1 MKKLAFAVIALG
13 LVACAPAQQQ
23 RLVYPPTVEVE
34 RIQLT
39 SFSLPAPGRAAVA
52 GVHLELSVDNP
63 NPLPVRLVQLAG
75 VLVLDGQ
82 EAGTVT
88 VPDIRL
94 PAQGRARQVAQLTL
108 PVTFKTATTFL
119 NIARGQ
125 EVSYRLDGTLTADLG
140 PLGQPTFGP
149 FTLTQGVWKQA
160 PLSVF

>member
-1 MKKLAFAVIALG
+1 MKKLAFVALALG
-13 LVACAPAQQQ
+13 LASCAPTSQQ
-23 RLVYPPTVEVE
+23 RLVYPPTVEIE

-52 GVHLELSVDNP
+52 GVRLDLNVDNP
-63 NPLPVRLVQLAG
+63 NPLPVRLVRLAG

-82 EAGTVT
+82 EVGTVT

-108 PVTFKTATTFL
+108 PVTVKTASTFL
-119 NIARGQ
+119 DIARGQ

-149 FTLTQGVWKQA
+149 FPLSQGVWKQA
-160 PLSVF
+160 PLPVF